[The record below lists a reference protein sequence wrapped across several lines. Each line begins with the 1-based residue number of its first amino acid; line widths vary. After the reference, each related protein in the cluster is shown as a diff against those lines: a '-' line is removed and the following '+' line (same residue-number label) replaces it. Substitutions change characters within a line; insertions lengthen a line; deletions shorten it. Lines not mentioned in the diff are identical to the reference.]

1 MRRIAFL
8 AALTPILVV
17 AAAPLAA
24 QQVER
29 RTQGAATMEDVPA
42 IPPEVKAAVQRYQNS
57 RGAGFADFLPDGG
70 ILIAT
75 RFGAT
80 AQLHRVAQPL
90 AMRSQ
95 LTFFDEPVA
104 AAEAIPGTDLIL
116 FGRDTG
122 GDEWFQLYTLAPDG
136 STRQLTEAG
145 TRNGS
150 PVFKRDGTRVFWSQ
164 AVKGSGDRTILS
176 ANPKDP
182 KTRKVVAKLTGAVET
197 GDVSPDGKTLLLVE
211 SPSNLEDR
219 LSLYDVATGK
229 RTPLAEGPRAVF
241 QGAQFARNGRAVLA
255 LSNRGS
261 DNRRLVEI
269 DVANGTLTPISPEMP
284 WDVEDF
290 DIDRDGRVLAYA
302 VNEDGFSR
310 LVVQDFRTRRALPQP
325 VLPKGVLTGLKVAD
339 GGERIAVG
347 LSSATA
353 PSDIWVLPVAG
364 GAPVRWT
371 QSELGPIDPARLPEP
386 ELVRFK
392 SFDGLSIPAFVYR
405 PKGVPKGRKTPVLI
419 EIHGGPESQAR
430 PGWNPRVAF
439 WTEQLGATV
448 IVPNVRGSD
457 GYGTRY
463 IDMDNGPKR
472 EDSVRDIG
480 ALIDWARKQPGL
492 DGDRMAV
499 YGGSYGGY
507 MSLATMTHYS
517 DKLAGGVNLFG
528 IANWTTFLEKTEAY
542 RRDNRRS
549 EYGDERS
556 PEMQAVFAKIS
567 PVNNVAR
574 ITKPM
579 LIEQGANDPRVPQGE
594 SEQMVAALRQRGVPV
609 SYLLFADEGHGWR
622 KKPNADLA
630 REVETVF
637 LQRVLNTGATTS
649 GGK

>member
-1 MRRIAFL
+1 MRRIAIL
-8 AALTPILVV
+8 AAAL
-17 AAAPLAA
+17 ACSAPLIA

-29 RTQGAATMEDVPA
+29 RTQGAATLENVPA
-42 IPPEVKAAVQRYQNS
+42 IPAGVKAAVQRYQNS
-57 RGAGFADFLPDGG
+57 RSAGFADFLPGGG
-70 ILIAT
+70 ILVTT
-75 RFGAT
+75 RFGST
-80 AQLHRVAQPL
+80 AQLHRIAQPMG
-90 AMRSQ
+90 MRAQ
-95 LTFFDEPVA
+95 LTYFDEPIA
-104 AAEAIPGTDLIL
+104 GAEVIPGSDRIL
-116 FGRDTG
+116 FARDTG
-122 GDEWFQLYTLAPDG
+122 GDEWFQLFTLAPDG
-136 STRQLTEAG
+136 STQQLTEAG

-150 PVFKRDGTRVFWSQ
+150 PVFTRDGKTLFWSQ
-164 AVKGSGDRTILS
+164 AVKGSVDRSIWT
-176 ANPKDP
+176 ADP
-182 KTRKVVAKLTGAVET
+182 MRPATRKLVAKLAGAVEPA
-197 GDVSPDGKTLLLVE
+197 DVTPDGKTLLLVE

-219 LSLYDVATGK
+219 LSLYDVASGK
-229 RTPLAEGPRAVF
+229 RTPLAEGAKAVF
-241 QGAQFARNGRAVLA
+241 YGAKFARGGRSVLA
-255 LSNRGS
+255 ISNRGS

-269 DVANGTLTPISPEMP
+269 DVATGALTPLSPEMR
-284 WDVEDF
+284 WDVEEF
-290 DIDRDGRVLAYA
+290 DTDQDSRVLAYS

-310 LVVQDFRTRRALPQP
+310 VVVQDLRTRRALPQP
-325 VLPKGVLTGLKVAD
+325 VLPKGVLTGIKVAD

-347 LSSATA
+347 LSSPTA
-353 PSDIWVLPVAG
+353 PGDVWVVPVTG

-386 ELVRFK
+386 ELVRFD
-392 SFDGLSIPAFVYR
+392 SFDGLSVPAYVYR
-405 PKGVPKGRKTPVLI
+405 PKGVPKGTKTPVLI
-419 EIHGGPESQAR
+419 EIHGGPEGQAR

-463 IDMDNGPKR
+463 LDMDNGPKR
-472 EDSVRDIG
+472 EDSVKDIG

-492 DGDRMAV
+492 DARRMAV

-528 IANWTTFLEKTEAY
+528 IANWKTFLEKTEAY
-542 RRDNRRS
+542 RRDNRRA
-549 EYGDERS
+549 EYGDERT
-556 PEMQAVFAKIS
+556 PEMQAVFARIS
-567 PVNNVAR
+567 PVANVAK

-594 SEQMVAALRQRGVPV
+594 SEQMVAALRKRGVPV

-637 LQRVLNTGATTS
+637 LQKVLGT